1 VFYKHAHLEKKLREN
16 GRSAPAEILGIR
28 TEGSGS
34 GARAMRSTDDD
45 LTTTWFLCWMHLRV
59 IPDDGPP
66 FEASVRTRL
75 NTLKSKG
82 DTVPVLYDPNDHDK
96 LVVDYESDARAAMDR
111 ASPGAA
117 GVDPELAELDALEKQ
132 VEAATPAAAPAD
144 ASQARLDRLEQLA
157 DLHDRGVLTDAELAA
172 EKAKILNEG

>member
-16 GRSAPAEILGIR
+16 GRSARAEILGIR

-34 GARAMRSTDDD
+34 GAGALRSTDDD

-82 DTVPVLYDPNDHDK
+82 DMVPVLYDPSDHDK
-96 LVVDYESDARAAMDR
+96 LVVDYESDARAAMD
-111 ASPGAA
+111 GTTAA
-117 GVDPELAELDALEKQ
+117 AAPDPELAELDALEKQ